1 MITLSI
7 YRGDVVGSNGK
18 LYPIC
23 NMKIYDK
30 INLIL
35 GGGTLVQEK
44 HICLN
49 HYNHI
54 KNTIKALIKLDLN
67 SIDVPLIMKAIKI
80 HMRHM

>member
-35 GGGTLVQEK
+35 GGDSGSGKTYLFKSLQSYKK
-44 HICLN
+44 HN
-49 HYNHI
+49 KSTY
-54 KNTIKALIKLDLN
+54 
-67 SIDVPLIMKAIKI
+67 
-80 HMRHM
+80 